1 MGTVDP
7 RRPSLKSI
15 LKKTSKYDTHDEVGP
30 EPTDTSDPPPAAGH
44 RHRHHRDKHPH
55 VSQLASMLK
64 PTHDEEDSEDE
75 VDTEPRTP
83 KVLNKS
89 TPGVSSAV
97 DCFTEP
103 PPTPLDSPLEDH
115 EEELFNYQG
124 QVVTRSAMEL
134 LEMEDEIAA
143 RGGLYERDGV
153 VMTASALSLLQA
165 QEAMAR
171 ADTAGQGE
179 WGPDEWDGIRGQYIP
194 KWASLRPAHLALAT
208 SPAKPTLRPLTRT
221 NEDGTRQEDW
231 FEPDMDRIEER
242 NLLRF
247 GMEGVV
253 DYNY

>member
-15 LKKTSKYDTHDEVGP
+15 LKKTSKYDTHTEVVP
-30 EPTDTSDPPPAAGH
+30 QSSNTSSSPPPEADRH
-44 RHRHHRDKHPH
+44 RHRRDKHPH
-55 VSQLASMLK
+55 VSQLASILK

-179 WGPDEWDGIRGQYIP
+179 WGRESAARLLHIDPDIP
-194 KWASLRPAHLALAT
+194 ADADTRRVLLDIDVQPT
-208 SPAKPTLRPLTRT
+208 SGTVSGTPSSRMVSRT
-221 NEDGTRQEDW
+221 
-231 FEPDMDRIEER
+231 PS
-242 NLLRF
+242 
-247 GMEGVV
+247 
-253 DYNY
+253 

>member
-1 MGTVDP
+1 MGTVDQ

-15 LKKTSKYDTHDEVGP
+15 LKKTSKYDTHDEVVP
-30 EPTDTSDPPPAAGH
+30 EPTDTSSPPPPKGDRH
-44 RHRHHRDKHPH
+44 RHRADKHPH

-179 WGPDEWDGIRGQYIP
+179 WGRESAARCLHITPDAPANAEARLVLPGVIAQPTNGTASGTPSSSIVIP
-194 KWASLRPAHLALAT
+194 RHPS
-208 SPAKPTLRPLTRT
+208 
-221 NEDGTRQEDW
+221 
-231 FEPDMDRIEER
+231 
-242 NLLRF
+242 
-247 GMEGVV
+247 
-253 DYNY
+253 

>member
-7 RRPSLKSI
+7 RRSSLKSI
-15 LKKTSKYDTHDEVGP
+15 LKKTSKYDTHDEVRP

-44 RHRHHRDKHPH
+44 RQRHREDKLPH
-55 VSQLASMLK
+55 VSQLASMLL
-64 PTHDEEDSEDE
+64 PNYDEEDSEDE

-83 KVLNKS
+83 KVPNKS
-89 TPGVSSAV
+89 TPDVSSAV

-179 WGPDEWDGIRGQYIP
+179 WGRESAPRWLHIAPD
-194 KWASLRPAHLALAT
+194 APANADARLVLLDVDVQ
-208 SPAKPTLRPLTRT
+208 PTNGTVSGTPSSTTVMPLH
-221 NEDGTRQEDW
+221 
-231 FEPDMDRIEER
+231 PS
-242 NLLRF
+242 
-247 GMEGVV
+247 
-253 DYNY
+253 

>member
-15 LKKTSKYDTHDEVGP
+15 LKKTSKYDTHTEVVP
-30 EPTDTSDPPPAAGH
+30 ESSNTSASPPPEADRH
-44 RHRHHRDKHPH
+44 RHRRDKHPH

-64 PTHDEEDSEDE
+64 PNYDEEDSEDE
-75 VDTEPRTP
+75 VDTKPRTP

-179 WGPDEWDGIRGQYIP
+179 WGRESVARCLPIAPDVPADADGCLVRSTSTYSRRMGRYP
-194 KWASLRPAHLALAT
+194 VRHLPRSSLRHC
-208 SPAKPTLRPLTRT
+208 S
-221 NEDGTRQEDW
+221 
-231 FEPDMDRIEER
+231 
-242 NLLRF
+242 
-247 GMEGVV
+247 
-253 DYNY
+253 